1 MTKITLIGAGGYSF
15 GRDLITDIVSFP
27 ELRDCT
33 LALMDVDKER
43 LDLTTAFAAK
53 LVAQH
58 GFHTNIESTTNR
70 REALAGAD
78 YVIVSIRAGGWA
90 PFLANRKISLKYGVE
105 AMPDALGTGGIFAG
119 LRQITA
125 ILDICRDM
133 EKICGDALL
142 INYSNPVAMIGW
154 AINDYTYIKNIGQCP
169 NPHQVINKFAGYIGA
184 PENEIFYSVAG
195 INHFSWYL
203 EFKWRGKDAYPLL
216 REKFSNLEMLRRNLS
231 GKNVKGGPLQLDV
244 VDLMEVEMLKRFG
257 YVTSGGGHIQM
268 FLPYFR
274 KQPELLER
282 YRLPGLSYLD
292 EAPKTARDDIDKVR
306 QQLSSNYQFRLA
318 STHGASRYGVEIINS
333 IETGLPLRIF
343 GNVKNSGLI
352 TNLLEGCVVEVPC
365 IVDKAGIHP
374 CYVGDL
380 PPQCAALNSSNVFV
394 QELAV
399 RGIVE
404 KDKNKILQSLL
415 LDPLTS
421 AALTIDD
428 IVKMTDEMFEVDKEY
443 LKDFI

>member
-1 MTKITLIGAGGYSF
+1 MAKITLIGAGGYSF

-27 ELRDCT
+27 ELRDST
-33 LALMDVDKER
+33 LALMDIDKER
-43 LDLTTAFAAK
+43 LDLTAAFAKK
-53 LVAQH
+53 LVEQH
-58 GFHTNIESTTNR
+58 GFNTKVESTTNR
-70 REALAGAD
+70 SEALAGAD

-90 PFLANRKISLKYGVE
+90 PFLANRKVSLKYGVE
-105 AMPDALGTGGIFAG
+105 AMPDALGTGGIFAA

-125 ILDICRDM
+125 ILDICHDM
-133 EKICGDALL
+133 EKICEDALL

-154 AINDYTYIKNIGQCP
+154 AINDYTHIKNVGQCP

-184 PENEIFYSVAG
+184 LENEIFFSVAG

-216 REKFSNLEMLRRNLS
+216 REKFSDLDILRNTLFSEGIR
-231 GKNVKGGPLQLDV
+231 GGHLQLDI
-244 VDLMEVEMLKRFG
+244 VDLLEVEMLKRFG

-274 KQPELLER
+274 KQPDLLER
-282 YRLPGLSYLD
+282 YRLPGFSYLD
-292 EAPKTARDDIDKVR
+292 EAPKTASDDIDKVR
-306 QQLSSNYQFRLA
+306 QQLCSNYQFPLI
-318 STHGASRYGVEIINS
+318 SEHGASRYAVEIINS
-333 IETGLPLRIF
+333 IETGTTLRTF
-343 GNVKNSGLI
+343 ANVRNSGLI

-365 IVDKAGIHP
+365 MVDKAGIHP
-374 CYVGDL
+374 CYVGDI

-421 AALTIDD
+421 ATLTIDE
-428 IVKMTDEMFEVDKEY
+428 IATMADEMFEIDKEY
-443 LKDFI
+443 LKGFK